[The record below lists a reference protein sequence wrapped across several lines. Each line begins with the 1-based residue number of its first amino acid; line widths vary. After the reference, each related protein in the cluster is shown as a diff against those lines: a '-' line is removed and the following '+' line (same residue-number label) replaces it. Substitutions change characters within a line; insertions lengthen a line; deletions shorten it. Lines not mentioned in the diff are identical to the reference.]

1 MKSYG
6 NIGTDKTL
14 EKAFEKK
21 KDPDEF
27 CYMCLGYL
35 AFITI
40 LLTILLA

>member
-1 MKSYG
+1 MK
-6 NIGTDKTL
+6 TDNDL
-14 EKAFEKK
+14 LKAFEKK

-27 CYMCLGYL
+27 GYMCLGYL

>member
-1 MKSYG
+1 MSDVMKPNKELQRS
-6 NIGTDKTL
+6 
-14 EKAFEKK
+14 FEKK

-27 CYMCLGYL
+27 GYMCLGYL